1 MWVEPDTR
9 DQVVDFMKR
18 WREKTQIAEMRLAGW
33 LGVSR
38 GKLHAWGLRYG
49 KVNEHNAK
57 VPRDHWLEE
66 WERRA
71 IVEFYARNPI
81 EGYRRLTYMMMDR
94 DVVAVSPATTYRVL
108 EGAGLLE
115 KWNRKASKKGT
126 GFVHATGPHLHWHV
140 DITYVNLSGTF
151 WYLCLVLDGYSRFL
165 LHWDLRASMTE
176 AAVELVLQ
184 RALELNPGA
193 KPRIISDNGP
203 QFIAR
208 DFKEF
213 IRQSGMTH
221 VRTSPYY
228 PQSNGKMERAI
239 KTVKVEG
246 IRPASPS
253 TEEEARRVIAE
264 TVRRYNEVRLHGAIG
279 YVTPKDKLLGR
290 EEEIFTGRDRKI
302 EAARARRADARRKAH
317 EAAKEEIVAPVSGEA
332 EAVTV

>member
-1 MWVEPDTR
+1 MWVSPDTR
-9 DQVVDFMKR
+9 DQVVDFMNR
-18 WREKTQIAEMRLAGW
+18 WREKTQIAETRLAGW
-33 LGVSR
+33 LGVGR
-38 GKLHAWGLRYG
+38 GKLHDWGLRYG

-57 VPRDHWLEE
+57 VPRDHWLED

-71 IVEFYARNPI
+71 IVEFYARNPL
-81 EGYRRLTYMMMDR
+81 EGYRRLTFMMMDQ

-108 EGAGLLE
+108 GAAGLLAR
-115 KWNRKASKKGT
+115 WNRKASKKGT
-126 GFVHATGPHLHWHV
+126 GFEHATGSHQHWHI

-176 AAVELVLQ
+176 AQVELVLQ
-184 RALELNPGA
+184 RALEMNPAA
-193 KPRIISDNGP
+193 KPRVISDNGP

-213 IRQSGMTH
+213 IRQTGMTH

-246 IRPASPS
+246 LRPASPA
-253 TEEEARRVIAE
+253 TEEAARRVIGE

-290 EEEIFTGRDRKI
+290 EKAIFAERDRKL
-302 EAARARRADARRKAH
+302 EAARQRRAEARQKAY
-317 EAAKEEIVAPVSGEA
+317 EAAKEIVAPVSGEA